1 MAYWNK
7 TSGKNYQSLDNY
19 SNKSGGDSIGGDFY
33 EFEPAIVLD
42 VILDDKHEIF
52 KNKELTKLD
61 IEFWPADFEG
71 LKPSNGD
78 VDYSWIGRVL
88 VRMVETQKKVEKETL
103 TWAYP
108 LESNI
113 NEYPLVNEI
122 VSVVKYMGQVFYT
135 KKINFNNFTNSNEKF
150 GFEMLYGGFENNGQK
165 GNRELNTLKTEYQGP
180 KSKSRFNGG
189 LGFEGVVGRYFL
201 VNKNIRA
208 LKKFEGDL
216 TFESRFGQ
224 SIRFASYD
232 NSRDNDKSEDSLKDY
247 KSDGSI
253 NPVSGVA
260 SGGGNPMIVIRNRQR
275 PILKEGQLL
284 QKPPLP
290 VVTGTKVEKNVGGI
304 IEENINYDG
313 STIAMTSGMT
323 VTKWATTCYK
333 KMFQD
338 GNEEQ
343 PAFSP
348 SGCTTFKFPTLNG
361 DQIVINSDRLVL
373 SARWGEMFQYSK
385 KRFGIV
391 TDSEYTVDAH
401 EQIVLT
407 TNTKAVIN
415 SPAIY
420 LGQYDETNEPVMLG
434 QTTISWL
441 HDLCN
446 WLLEHTHW
454 YEHTHPDP
462 QGGQT
467 GGPKDATP
475 VKTQTP
481 VQIKKL
487 EGLRDS
493 LHELL
498 SRRVFVV
505 GGGTADGVDGG
516 PLQ

>member
-1 MAYWNK
+1 MPYWNK
-7 TSGKNYQSLDNY
+7 TPGKNYQSLDNY
-19 SNKSGGDSIGGDFY
+19 ANKSGGDSIGGEFY

-42 VILDDKHEIF
+42 IILDDTHEIF
-52 KNKELTKLD
+52 KNKDLTKLD
-61 IEFWPADFEG
+61 NEKWPADVTGE
-71 LKPSNGD
+71 KPINGD
-78 VDYSWIGRVL
+78 VDYSWIGRAL
-88 VRMVETQKKVEKETL
+88 VRLVETQKKVEKESL
-103 TWAYP
+103 VWAYP

-113 NEYPLVNEI
+113 SEYPLVNE
-122 VSVVKYMGQVFYT
+122 VVAVVKYLGQTFYT
-135 KKINFNNFTNSNEKF
+135 RKINYNNFVNSNEKF
-150 GFEMLYGGFENNGQK
+150 GFELVFGGFNDGSQK
-165 GNRELNTLKTEYQGP
+165 GNRELNKLTTEYQGP
-180 KSKSRFNGG
+180 RSKSRYSGG
-189 LGFEGVVGRYFL
+189 YGFEGVVGRYFL

-208 LKKFEGDL
+208 IRRFEGDL

-224 SIRFASYD
+224 SIRFSAYD
-232 NSRDNDKSEDSLKDY
+232 NLRKNDKSADSLKDY
-247 KSDGSI
+247 KFNGVT
-253 NPVSGVA
+253 NPVSGVEA
-260 SGGGNPMIVIRNRQR
+260 GGGNPMIVIRNRQR

-290 VVTGTKVEKNVGGI
+290 VVTGTKVEKNVGGF
-304 IEENINYDG
+304 IEEDINYDG

-323 VTKWATTCYK
+323 ITKWATTCYK
-333 KMFQD
+333 KMFEA
-338 GNEEQ
+338 GKEEQ

-348 SGCTTFKFPTLNG
+348 SGCTTFKFPVLDG
-361 DQIVINSDRLVL
+361 DQIIINSDRVVL

-407 TNTKAVIN
+407 TNNKTVIN

-420 LGQYDETNEPVMLG
+420 LGEYNNSNEPVLLG

-441 HDLCN
+441 YELCN
-446 WLLEHTHW
+446 WLLAHTHW
-454 YEHTHPDP
+454 YNHSHVDAGAESPS
-462 QGGQT
+462 QT
-467 GGPKDATP
+467 
-475 VKTQTP
+475 QLP
-481 VQIKKL
+481 VQVQKL
-487 EGLRDS
+487 IGLRDS